1 MPDLAIVIGAGPGL
15 GAAITR
21 RFAQGGCA
29 VAPVAR
35 DAGRLEALCAEIEA
49 AGGTARPFAADSAD
63 FDSLRAAIAGAS
75 AWAGPPAALIYNVSR
90 FLAVGPLDLEPE
102 TLDSELRISATAA
115 LAATQAVAPAM
126 QAAGRGTVL
135 WTGGGTALRPQGGSG
150 SPSLTSGKSA
160 MRGLALA
167 SAKALHGAGINF
179 RTITINGA
187 IKEGTPFAP
196 DLIAE
201 AFWAAFDAPREA
213 WVAEETFDGG

>member
-15 GAAITR
+15 GAALTR
-21 RFAQGGCA
+21 RFARGGCA
-29 VAPVAR
+29 VAPMAR
-35 DAGRLEALCAEIEA
+35 DSGRLTELCAQIEA
-49 AGGTARPFAADSAD
+49 EGGLARPFAADSAD
-63 FDSLRAAIAGAS
+63 FDSLRAAIHEAI

-90 FLAVGPLDLEPE
+90 FLARGPLELDPE
-102 TLDSELRISATAA
+102 TLDAELRISATAA
-115 LAATQAVAPAM
+115 LAATQGVVPEM

-150 SPSLTSGKSA
+150 SPSLTAGKSA

-167 SAKALHGAGINF
+167 SAQALHEAGINF

-187 IKEGTPFAP
+187 IKADTPFAP
-196 DLIAE
+196 DRIAE